1 LEIVIYGAS
10 VDVKIVSVTTGVD
23 VTIAAVLDDV
33 YAGTL
38 TGLTSVAQLMQVKVT
53 DQGSGYIVGLF
64 VYESSLT
71 AGDLP

>member
-1 LEIVIYGAS
+1 
-10 VDVKIVSVTTGVD
+10 
-23 VTIAAVLDDV
+23 
-33 YAGTL
+33 
-38 TGLTSVAQLMQVKVT
+38 MQVKVT